1 MKLYIDYEV
10 TVAGYSNSKFA
21 HKIFLMPEKKVPGVS
36 GTSSMIQFMESANP
50 AYINANGGDKNYFLV
65 GKKFLRI
72 SNMEQRAWIANALLA
87 AGNVDEVTD
96 VFGDVD
102 VVAVAAN
109 LKESLYDD
117 SNDVAMVPDAL
128 YRLLC
133 LSGLF
138 GYRTAKKVVE
148 REFHELLRTGRLT
161 AKNISKVIEVAKMEK
176 ADLKATKHS
185 NKEVAKDLGLQV
197 KSEKAD
203 QKAEIKAEKVAAKEA
218 RKAEKEAKKAE
229 KAEAKETVDLDAAA
243 AAI

>member
-1 MKLYIDYEV
+1 MKLYINYEV
-10 TVAGYSNSKFA
+10 TVSGYSTSKFA
-21 HKIFLMPEKKVPGVS
+21 HKIFLMPEKKVSGVG

-65 GKKFLRI
+65 GKKFLRL

-148 REFHELLRTGRLT
+148 REFHELLRTGRAT
-161 AKNISKVIEVAKMEK
+161 AKNISKVIEVAK
-176 ADLKATKHS
+176 AT

-203 QKAEIKAEKVAAKEA
+203 QKAEAKAEKVAAKEA

>member
-10 TVAGYSNSKFA
+10 SVAGYSNSKFA

-148 REFHELLRTGRLT
+148 REFHELLRTGRMT

-176 ADLKATKHS
+176 ADLRATKAT
-185 NKEVAKDLGLQV
+185 NKAVAKDLGLQI

-203 QKAEIKAEKVAAKEA
+203 LKAEAKAEKVAAKEA

>member
-1 MKLYIDYEV
+1 MRLYINYEV
-10 TVAGYSNSKFA
+10 SVAGYSASKFA
-21 HKIFLMPEKKVPGVS
+21 HKIFLMPEKKVSGVS
-36 GTSSMIQFMESANP
+36 GTSSMIQFMESVNP
-50 AYINANGGDKNYFLV
+50 AYIAANNGDKNYFLV
-65 GKKFLRI
+65 GKKFLRLG
-72 SNMEQRAWIANALLA
+72 NMEQRAWIANALLA

-148 REFHELLRTGRLT
+148 REFHELLRTGRMT

-176 ADLKATKHS
+176 VDLKATKAT
-185 NKEVAKDLGLQV
+185 NKAVAKDLGLQI

-203 QKAEIKAEKVAAKEA
+203 LKAEA
-218 RKAEKEAKKAE
+218 KAEKEAKKAE